1 ALRVAARFQ
10 REPEVVEGAGV
21 PRGAFERALEISDRR
36 VVLAA
41 LAQAVAEVEQR
52 FRVAL
57 VDRERFAPRR
67 FRGGGIALDEDLA
80 QKVPC
85 DRVRRIEGERRST
98 GRLGVRTAERPFD
111 PRAFAQEVG
120 ALRRAPERAREQL

>member
-1 ALRVAARFQ
+1 M
-10 REPEVVEGAGV
+10 

-120 ALRRAPERAREQL
+120 ALRRELERAREQL